1 MTALYPGAALPT
13 PPAGRLA
20 GIAWR
25 PARHAPLV
33 AVASAPVTRAAG
45 VATDARGRPGPRQV
59 TVLAAE
65 DWAAATAAAG
75 TGLPWTARRA
85 NLLVSGIAL
94 RDSTGAELHIG
105 ATLRLVVTGE
115 TDPCRRME
123 AAAPGLRA
131 ALEPGWRGGV
141 TCRVVADGV
150 VAVGDAVRLVRPAG

>member
-1 MTALYPGAALPT
+1 MSALYPELQ
-13 PPAGRLA
+13 PAGRLA

-25 PARHAPLV
+25 PARRAPLV
-33 AVASAPVTRAAG
+33 AVDSAPVTRAAG

-75 TGLPWTARRA
+75 ADLPWTARRA

-94 RDSTGAELHIG
+94 RASAGAELHIG
-105 ATLRLVVTGE
+105 ATLRLLVTGE
-115 TDPCRRME
+115 TEPCHRME

-131 ALEPGWRGGV
+131 ALGPGWRGGV

-150 VAVGDAVRLVRPAG
+150 ATIGDAVRLVRPAD